1 MAYWWLDACAEPDM
15 AAAEALRA
23 RWLQHGP
30 ADMPDGI
37 RAATLQLAALQR
49 TPHPRLAHV
58 QFGWFAGD
66 HGIGTEATP
75 EAHTGQR
82 LAALARGDHGQRAR
96 LDALGAGIDIV
107 DLGVRDDPGELPG
120 VRREVIAPS
129 TFDWR
134 VHPAMGTEQARHA
147 VTIGATSIELAA
159 AAGAQLF
166 VGATLGDADTLSAR
180 ALACRL
186 LGITPRELDGGATDA
201 SRQRNDAWIAE
212 ALARHTG
219 AVDALACLRRLGG
232 FEMAALAGACVAGA
246 QRGLPVLVDGLVGAV
261 VAMVAIG
268 LNPDCR
274 PWLFVAHDSDAPGF
288 ARVLAALHLQPVS
301 AAVSAE
307 DDAGASLVARWRV
320 ACAAHG
326 MAS

>member
-23 RWLQHGP
+23 SWPQHDP

-49 TPHPRLAHV
+49 SPHPRLDHV

-66 HGIGTEATP
+66 HGIGAEAAP
-75 EAHTGQR
+75 EAHTGGR
-82 LAALARGDHGQRAR
+82 LAALARGDDGRRAR
-96 LDALGAGIDIV
+96 LQALGAGIDIV

-120 VRREVIAPS
+120 VRRAVIAPN

-159 AAGAQLF
+159 GAGAQLF
-166 VGATLGDADTLSAR
+166 VGATLGDADALSGR

-186 LGITPRELDGGATDA
+186 LGITPHELDGDVANTNP
-201 SRQRNDAWIAE
+201 QRDGAWIAE

-219 AVDALACLRRLGG
+219 AVDALACLRRLGSFG
-232 FEMAALAGACVAGA
+232 MAALAGACVAGA
-246 QRGLPVLVDGLVGAV
+246 QRGMPVLVDGLVGAV

-274 PWLFVAHDSDAPGF
+274 PWLFVAHDSDEPGF
-288 ARVLAALHLQPVS
+288 ARVLAALHLEPVS
-301 AAVSAE
+301 AAVSTH
-307 DDAGASLVARWRV
+307 DDAGVGLVERWRA
-320 ACAAHG
+320 ACAA
-326 MAS
+326 A